1 MANLRKWSSSA
12 SGNATITGGI
22 NTISFAEGQSAG
34 SVNNSAREMMAQM
47 RSIYKPEEWGWVEHS
62 ATVSVTSQTVF
73 KLAGNQISNFTA
85 ARRFR
90 IKSGSTTRYGAI
102 VSSSFTAETTI
113 TVTVDS
119 GSLSAS
125 HSLVALAAID
135 SNHVPAISSAY
146 ITSASVA
153 TALGTYV
160 TSSSLGTALATYV
173 TSSSLTTAI
182 ANYITSNSASVMIS
196 ARLTIGTMQTPT
208 AVAVADFT
216 GIPSTARRITINF
229 RGLST
234 NGTSNL
240 LVQLG
245 DSGGVETTGYIST
258 VAEIPG
264 GSALDSTAGFIVSIA
279 TSAAHIHSGIVV
291 LSLVD
296 AATFTWVATGAL
308 KATTALLRVSAGDKA
323 LSAALDRF
331 RVTTVG
337 GLDTFDAGSINYLA
351 E

>member
-1 MANLRKWSSSA
+1 MANLRRWSTTASS
-12 SGNATITGGI
+12 NATITGGI
-22 NTISFAEGQSAG
+22 NAISFAEGQSPG

-73 KLAGNQISNFTA
+73 KLAGNQTSNFTA
-85 ARRFR
+85 ARRYR

-135 SNHVPAISSAY
+135 SNHVPSAY

-153 TALGTYV
+153 TALAPYV

-173 TSSSLTTAI
+173 TSNSMSAAI
-182 ANYITSNSASVMIS
+182 ANYITSNSVSVMIS
-196 ARLTIGTMQTPT
+196 ARLVLGTMQSPS
-208 AVAVADFT
+208 AVTVADFT
-216 GIPSTARRITINF
+216 GIPAGTKRITINF

-234 NGTSNL
+234 SGTSDIL
-240 LVQLG
+240 IQLG
-245 DSGGVETTGYIST
+245 DSGGFEITGYIST
-258 VAEIPG
+258 TGNQG
-264 GSALDSTAGFIVSIA
+264 GGTITTSTAGFIVTGPTAA
-279 TSAAHIHSGIVV
+279 TDIMSGQVT
-291 LSLVD
+291 LSLID
-296 AATFTWVATGAL
+296 SATFAWVSNGVL
-308 KATTALLRVSAGDKA
+308 KRSTTTLNYSAGDKA
-323 LSAALDRF
+323 LSATLDRV
-331 RVTTVG
+331 RITTAG
-337 GLDTFDAGSINYLA
+337 GTDTFDAGSINIMY